1 LVAGP
6 GISLTVD
13 APYGV
18 NCKLNIL
25 RASYLCQNFSEN
37 IHTKKED
44 YKKENCFR
52 STYATGSGVL
62 TASTPNRYDMF
73 VQMCHTCFEYYQIVF
88 F

>member
-25 RASYLCQNFSEN
+25 RASYIHQKFSEN
-37 IHTKKED
+37 IYTKKKTT
-44 YKKENCFR
+44 KKENCFR
-52 STYATGSGVL
+52 STYATGSGAL
-62 TASTPNRYDMF
+62 TAGTPNRYDMF
-73 VQMCHTCFEYYQIVF
+73 VQMCHTCFVYSQIVYF
-88 F
+88 